1 MLTGHHISRRR
12 FVSSAVAAPF
22 VTAGSSG
29 VRAQTSSPSA
39 SAASPSTP
47 RPGGGA
53 VSIAQQAWGELDG
66 QQVDRYVLANANG
79 VEVAILTY
87 GGIIQSL
94 KFPDRDGVS
103 ANVALGFDN
112 LDDYVAKSPYF
123 GAIVGRYANRIAKGT
138 FTLDGNTYH
147 LAINNDPNTLHGGNR
162 GFDKYIWD
170 AKASQASDNAS
181 LALSRVS
188 PNGEEHYPGNLT
200 VTVTYTLDQDDSLT
214 INYQATTDKDTI
226 VNLSNHTY
234 WNLSGE
240 GSGTVYDA
248 QMQIMAS
255 HYTPVDETSIPTG
268 EIAPVANTPFDFTQ
282 PHAIGERIRDGASQQ
297 LLNTKGYDHN
307 WVLDRSS
314 PNDRTMIPAV
324 KVHDPDSGRS
334 LSIATTEPGVQF
346 YSGNFLDGTL
356 VGTGGNIYRQG
367 DAFVLETQHFPDS
380 PNHPNFPSTVLK
392 PGETFDSTT
401 VLTFST

>member
-1 MLTGHHISRRR
+1 MRPVRRLPVLSRRH
-12 FVSSAVAAPF
+12 FAAAALAAP
-22 VTAGSSG
+22 AI
-29 VRAQTSSPSA
+29 
-39 SAASPSTP
+39 AASPTVLAQSGTP
-47 RPGGGA
+47 AAQPAATRAGGGA
-53 VSIAQQAWGELDG
+53 VSIGKEAWGELDG
-66 QQVDRYVLANANG
+66 HQVDRYTLANANG

-87 GGIIQSL
+87 GGIVQSL
-94 KFPDRDGVS
+94 MFPDRDGVR

-138 FTLDGNTYH
+138 FTLDGVTYH

-162 GFDKYIWD
+162 GFDKYVWD
-170 AKASQASDNAS
+170 AKPSQANGSAS

-188 PNGEEHYPGNLT
+188 ADGEEHYPGNLT
-200 VTVTYTLDQDDSLT
+200 ITVTYTLDQNDALT

-240 GSGTVYDA
+240 GNGTIYDA

-255 HYTPVDETSIPTG
+255 HYTPVDKTSIPTG
-268 EIAPVANTPFDFTQ
+268 EIAPVKGTPFDFTQ
-282 PHAIGERIRDGASQQ
+282 PVAIGERIRDGSSPQ

-314 PNDRTMIPAV
+314 PDDRTMIPAV
-324 KVHDPDSGRS
+324 KVHDPDSGRT

-356 VGTGGNIYRQG
+356 VGTSGEIYRQG